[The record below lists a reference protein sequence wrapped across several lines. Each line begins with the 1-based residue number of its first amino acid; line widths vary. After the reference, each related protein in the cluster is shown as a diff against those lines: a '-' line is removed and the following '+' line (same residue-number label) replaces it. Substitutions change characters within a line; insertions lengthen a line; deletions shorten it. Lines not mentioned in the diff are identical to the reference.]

1 MATHHMEHD
10 DFFEVNR
17 EGMMQA
23 YAEFFHDYAEYEYS
37 DVELRERVT
46 RLMRDV
52 VRANLQGNARLREVK
67 DEDFC

>member
-10 DFFEVNR
+10 DFFEVNC
-17 EGMMQA
+17 EGMLEA
-23 YAEFFHDYAEYEYS
+23 YNEFFQDFASRDYS

-52 VRANLQGNARLREVK
+52 VRANLRNGMTLRELK
-67 DEDFC
+67 REDFC